1 MPRYAVTGT
10 VTISVLVE
18 VDAKNETE
26 ARKKAAVCLMLQ
38 LCHGC
43 AIGDD
48 GVWSTSGELDGEPAI
63 EAVREITTAKRG
75 RR

>member
-10 VTISVLVE
+10 VTISVHVE
-18 VDAKNETE
+18 VDAENEAE
-26 ARKKAAVCLMLQ
+26 ARAKANECPMLQ

-48 GVWSTSGELDGEPAI
+48 GVWSTSGELDGEPSI
-63 EAVREITTAKRG
+63 ETVREIKTAKRG